1 MSPVALVAG
10 GVLSISAALAL
21 VRIVRG
27 PSVLD
32 RAVGVE
38 VLVSTIVCA
47 LGVEA
52 ATTRHTATLPLLIS
66 LSLVGFIGSVS
77 VARFV
82 ARDRDED
89 PTVDPPMDPGD
100 RS

>member
-1 MSPVALVAG
+1 MTAVAVVAG
-10 GVLSISAALAL
+10 AVLSISAALAL
-21 VRIVRG
+21 IRIVRG

-82 ARDRDED
+82 ARDRDEEPHTD
-89 PTVDPPMDPGD
+89 QGD
-100 RS
+100 RP

>member
-1 MSPVALVAG
+1 MTLVAVVAG
-10 GVLSISAALAL
+10 ILLTVSAALAL

-38 VLVSTIVCA
+38 VLVSTMVCG

-82 ARDRDED
+82 ARDRDEE
-89 PTVDPPMDPGD
+89 PPAEREGE
-100 RS
+100 SS